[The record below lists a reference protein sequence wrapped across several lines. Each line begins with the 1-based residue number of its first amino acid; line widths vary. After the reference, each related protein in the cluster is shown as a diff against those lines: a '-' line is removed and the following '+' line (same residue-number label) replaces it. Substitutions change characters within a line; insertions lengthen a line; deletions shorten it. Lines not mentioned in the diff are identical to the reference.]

1 MRKKFLQGCF
11 SQAILAGLL
20 AVMPSV
26 FAAPCGTTVNWH
38 NLSDTSCPALT
49 SSGVLTNVV
58 NQNID
63 IIGTNALV
71 EGIHVNAT
79 TCDILITVTNG
90 DAVITGTGNRC
101 DGVLSDP
108 ARLYLFADVGRTIT
122 FRLVNNLE
130 FTGAA
135 DGATLHAL
143 LVTVTGGGDVIF
155 DIDGGSHVSFT
166 QGSPAKGG
174 TQFYVGMGDIP
185 NDPLVQ
191 FRASLVN
198 PTVPFTVNVG
208 PHSIMSYIANEFNT
222 TAIGAIEFSPANN
235 ASINAIL
242 NIENTGAVIIGG
254 HAVTGLGLNNPNLM
268 ISDIDL
274 AIQAGGQAIFEI
286 DNSLLTPGNSGALQI
301 INANNAC
308 TQLLSDPF
316 CQQTDG
322 QFTGVQ
328 TGFILVAPSVLNVAN
343 LTYLEYV
350 GTATN
355 ICCFFTLLDDCGN
368 PQPFERLRNG
378 SAFIVDGVDNDIPAT
393 INLLGTSAI
402 YFLSGVDNCGNVSR
416 DFTIDPKLLTP
427 CAGNIVL
434 DVEGALNV
442 VGTSSHTNAINILSL
457 QVQPTGCPVTEES
470 PLLLFPKR
478 TFARDVNGVYL
489 RYNSGAF
496 LVNNRMNIINA
507 TLQHNDEN
515 HKVFEEFNLGN
526 PNLGSEPTYVGGDS
540 YLFFCHLGEPRPTI
554 AFYNSAFR
562 IQTSVASTGVDW
574 LVPNLVGG
582 NNISAF
588 VFYNNG
594 RCIDDGYG
602 QNMILGTD
610 ICFENCITTTDMASH
625 LNVFQEV
632 ADPNP
637 GLLELFILTAT
648 NTNCTTEGIT
658 GDISGQFAVQTIYL
672 NNETNI
678 SIGTNGATGVD
689 EDGASFALTV
699 TGQLLVDG
707 ACISFETRGGTLAYP
722 ASSATTGQGGIFVD
736 RLGVFRVLHNRIAN
750 IGAMVAMSRGGIV
763 DLPYNSVYFDPE
775 IGIAQWNLDLTDPTQ
790 RVIIPAGQH
799 LSDYTLDWGAAIK
812 AYCCSS
818 TVFTST
824 CFIPYELEETPAPCA
839 APAVTNNNLNALPTV
854 KGDVDQLQILR
865 ARICDSANL
874 LVDGGL
880 VRELVFIHGFNSAE
894 APTAFV
900 VLQNNGI
907 VGLGTTHKDLDA
919 LQGSVVLG
927 VNGVTLVPN
936 GDGHVILNEDLIIN
950 NVCHIL
956 SGTAFGLN
964 GQNVLTI
971 DSTSPKELRIKAPG
985 VLDLSQF
992 TNSDQV
998 LEITGQVR
1006 LVCEPGARIILG
1018 GGILRFSDQA
1028 QFYIEPVIAPVVG
1041 TTLHSTDNVRV
1052 VLSGLGTVQMT
1063 QAASMLVGVGAYF
1076 GVETFPTCTTNTNIS
1091 FQLLDEAC
1099 VQIGNAA
1106 LPGGVFQVGD
1116 IDFNP
1121 GRSVSFQLFLQGP
1134 GATFNIDREGFFGLG
1149 VGIVNKPNTNPNDWS
1164 VTCLSN
1170 ITTLSVLVE
1179 EGTFVHN
1186 KIFNGSD
1193 FNASLLAIGS
1203 QGLYTFLFNPLTSV
1217 ILGGGNM
1224 VKINCSQIGLDAA
1237 LRAVVPTS
1245 LTPTVSTFAGATG
1258 AFLISGM
1265 MAGEYLLVDPSKGAQ
1280 PAGVSALN
1288 LFNYLKTDNYA
1299 GPSLT
1304 GLAPFRKRA
1313 NYAPGMLNIAIAG
1326 FVSDGTLINR
1336 IEFQQGLLLGRQND
1350 PTESTHS
1357 FQIGAVKITIDPD
1370 TDSLAIPSEIIGAAT
1385 F

>member
-1 MRKKFLQGCF
+1 MRKKFLQGGF

-20 AVMPSV
+20 VVMPSA
-26 FAAPCGTTVNWH
+26 FAAPCGGPTVNWH
-38 NLSDTSCPALT
+38 NSTI
-49 SSGVLTNVV
+49 TNSVV

-63 IIGTNALV
+63 IIGTNVLV
-71 EGIHVNAT
+71 GGIHVEAR
-79 TCDILITVTNG
+79 TCDILITVDNG
-90 DAVITGTGNRC
+90 DSIITSTNS
-101 DGVLSDP
+101 L
-108 ARLYLFADVGRTIT
+108 AELYLFADVGRTIT
-122 FRLVNNLE
+122 FQLTDNLE
-130 FTGAA
+130 FTGSAN
-135 DGATLHAL
+135 GATRLDL

-155 DIDGGSHVSFT
+155 LIDGGETVSFT
-166 QGSPAKGG
+166 QSSTAVGG

-208 PHSIMSYIANEFNT
+208 PHSIMSYIADEFNT

-242 NIENTGAVIIGG
+242 TIENTGAVIIGG
-254 HAVTGLGLNNPNLM
+254 HAVTGLGLDNPNLM

-274 AIQAGGQAIFEI
+274 GVQAGGQAIFEV

-301 INANNAC
+301 VNANNGC
-308 TQLLSDPF
+308 TDLLADPF
-316 CQQTDG
+316 CQHFLTRAP
-322 QFTGVQ
+322 FSGVQ

-343 LTYLEYV
+343 LTYIEYV

-355 ICCFFTLLDDCGN
+355 TCCVFTLPDDCGN

-378 SAFIVDGVDNDIPAT
+378 SAFIVDGVDDDIPAT

-402 YFLSGVDNCGNVSR
+402 YFLSGVDNCGNVSN
-416 DFTIDPKLLTP
+416 DFTIDPKLRTL

-457 QVQPTGCPVTEES
+457 QVDPTGCPVTEES

-515 HKVFEEFNLGN
+515 HAVYEEFNLGN
-526 PNLGSEPTYVGGDS
+526 PNLGSEPTYIGGDS

-594 RCIDDGYG
+594 RCEDDGYG
-602 QNMILGTD
+602 RNMILGTD
-610 ICFENCITTTDMASH
+610 ICFDTCITTTDMASH

-637 GLLELFILTAT
+637 GLLDLYILTAT
-648 NTNCTTEGIT
+648 NSNCTTEGIT
-658 GDISGQFAVQTIYL
+658 SDISGQFAVQTIYL

-678 SIGTNGATGVD
+678 SIGTNGAIGVD
-689 EDGASFALTV
+689 EDGGTFVLTV
-699 TGQLLVDG
+699 TGALLVDG
-707 ACISFETRGGTLAYP
+707 ACISFMSRGGELAYP

-736 RLGVFRVLHNRIAN
+736 ALGQFRVLHNRIAN
-750 IGAMVAMSRGGIV
+750 MGAMVAMSRGGII

-790 RVIIPAGQH
+790 RVIVPAGQH

-812 AYCCSS
+812 AYCCDS
-818 TVFTST
+818 TIFPST

-839 APAVTNNNLNALPTV
+839 APAVINNNLNALPTV
-854 KGDVDQLQILR
+854 QGDVDQLQILR

-880 VRELVFIHGFNSAE
+880 VRELVFIQGFNSAE
-894 APTAFV
+894 AATGFI

-936 GDGHVILNEDLIIN
+936 GDGRVILNEDIIIN

-956 SGTAFGLN
+956 SGTAFGVN

-992 TNSDQV
+992 TTADQV
-998 LEITGQVR
+998 LEIGGQVR

-1018 GGILRFSDQA
+1018 GGTLLFSDQA
-1028 QFYIEPVIAPVVG
+1028 EFYIEPVVAPVVG
-1041 TTLHSTDNVRV
+1041 TTLHSTDNARV

-1076 GVETFPTCTTNTNIS
+1076 GVETYPTCTTNTNIS
-1091 FQLLDEAC
+1091 FQLLNEARIE
-1099 VQIGNAA
+1099 IGNAA

-1116 IDFNP
+1116 IDSNT
-1121 GRSVSFQLFLQGP
+1121 GRSVSFQLFLQGS

-1149 VGIVNKPNTNPNDWS
+1149 VGIVNKPNTNPNDWL

-1193 FNASLLAIGS
+1193 FNASLLAIGT

-1217 ILGGGNM
+1217 IQGGGNM
-1224 VKINCSQIGLDAA
+1224 VKINCFQSGLDVA

-1258 AFLISGM
+1258 AFLVSGM

-1299 GPSLT
+1299 GPSLL
-1304 GLAPFRKRA
+1304 GVAPSNKRA
-1313 NYAPGMLNIAIAG
+1313 NFAPGVLNVGVAG
-1326 FVSDGTLINR
+1326 FVSDGSLINR
-1336 IEFQQGLLLGRQND
+1336 IEFQQGLLLSRQNN

-1357 FQIGAVKITIDPD
+1357 FAIGAVDILIDPD
-1370 TDSLAIPSEIIGAAT
+1370 TDSLALPTEIIGAGAV
-1385 F
+1385 